1 MFALLQKKGH
11 LQLENDTM
19 LNLFDSIVSPI
30 MLYGCELWGYS
41 NIDVL
46 ERLHLRFC
54 KILLKVKKSTPN
66 AMVYG
71 ELGRHPLSVTI
82 KSRMLCFWFKLIQ
95 EDRKN
100 KYCSVMYQLMYN
112 LHPSLGCSLWL
123 KYIKSIL
130 DSVGLSDVW
139 FTQGTNVQYEWF
151 KAYVKRCL
159 SDQSLQSWHSNI
171 DNSNKCI
178 NYKIFKKELKFE
190 DYLIHLPPSLRYS
203 YSKFRCRNT
212 KLPVETNTFY
222 GNLGSDRCLLCPQD
236 VVGDEFHY
244 LFSCSYFG
252 DERNLL
258 LKPYYRVNPSTLKME
273 ELFNES
279 GGNKL
284 NLCKLIKII
293 HERFKSLKL

>member
-1 MFALLQKKGH
+1 
-11 LQLENDTM
+11 
-19 LNLFDSIVSPI
+19 
-30 MLYGCELWGYS
+30 
-41 NIDVL
+41 
-46 ERLHLRFC
+46 
-54 KILLKVKKSTPN
+54 
-66 AMVYG
+66 MVYG
-71 ELGRHPLSVTI
+71 ELGRHPLGVTI

-100 KYCSVMYQLMYN
+100 TYCSVMYKLMYN

-190 DYLIHLPPSLRYS
+190 DYLIHLPPSLSYA

-252 DERNLL
+252 D
-258 LKPYYRVNPSTLKME
+258 
-273 ELFNES
+273 
-279 GGNKL
+279 
-284 NLCKLIKII
+284 
-293 HERFKSLKL
+293 